1 LSKIHVLLTG
11 PSGRLGPHLTSPF
24 RDIYSLQ
31 TFDLP
36 GRGADFEGD
45 LSAIEPLRAA
55 MRGVEV
61 VVHLAATADE
71 APFVEN
77 LVPANIVG
85 VHNVLEAARLEGV
98 RRVVFASTVQTVGM
112 RHGDSNIAPEEPP
125 RPSTL
130 YGATKVMGEVLG
142 RFYHDKHGLEFIA
155 LRIGAFQPYE
165 SPQLRRPYVQNIWLS
180 PRDAV
185 EVFRRAIETPVIGFA
200 VVNATSD
207 CQNGFL
213 SLQSAQEVLG
223 FEPGDAIRDFDPSN
237 LCASK

>member
-1 LSKIHVLLTG
+1 
-11 PSGRLGPHLTSPF
+11 
-24 RDIYSLQ
+24 
-31 TFDLP
+31 
-36 GRGADFEGD
+36 
-45 LSAIEPLRAA
+45 
-55 MRGVEV
+55 V